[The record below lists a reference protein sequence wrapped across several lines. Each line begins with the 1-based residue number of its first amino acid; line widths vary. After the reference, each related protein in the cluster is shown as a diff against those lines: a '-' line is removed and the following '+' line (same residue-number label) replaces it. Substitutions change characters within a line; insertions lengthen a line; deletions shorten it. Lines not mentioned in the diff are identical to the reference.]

1 MSARPLPADNPASDE
16 EGDHEGSAD
25 ILSDEEQ
32 SAEKEITKTKTTQR
46 NVKIY
51 GLWPTEPVT
60 LTSSQRC

>member
-51 GLWPTEPVT
+51 GF
-60 LTSSQRC
+60 